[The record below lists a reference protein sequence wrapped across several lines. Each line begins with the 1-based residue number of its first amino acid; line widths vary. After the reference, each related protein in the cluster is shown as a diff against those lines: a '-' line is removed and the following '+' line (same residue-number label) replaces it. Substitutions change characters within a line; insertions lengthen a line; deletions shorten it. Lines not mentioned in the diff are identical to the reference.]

1 MSNLATVTPIR
12 PTLAVVER
20 QVADLDDGFIMI
32 AMRLYEEL
40 IGANLTRNQA
50 KVAHAVCR
58 KTYGFKKKMDR
69 IADSQL
75 AEIARISRS
84 KANIAKNEL
93 ISMKVLISEAGK
105 IGPNKNI
112 DEWVIPECSQIGNF
126 VSKSGTK
133 NVSKPDTQDVPALG
147 AHKRNTLNIKE
158 TNLIPDG
165 IKCATGDKKPSVQ
178 KQKIS
183 CEEVWQCLKDE
194 LPEAR
199 GWRALSDKRRNLIR
213 KFWLEANKIARQ
225 LDDGQP
231 LTIQGFRAYLQYI
244 SRSCRWMLED
254 RPDNRTGRTWRRMKF
269 DSFLSA
275 TLYLEVR
282 EGDRDD
288 I

>member
-69 IADSQL
+69 IADIQI

-93 ISMKVLISEAGK
+93 ISMKVLISEGGK

-112 DEWVIPECSQIGNF
+112 DEWVIPECSQVGNF
-126 VSKSGTK
+126 VSKAGTK
-133 NVSKPDTQDVPALG
+133 NVSKPDTQDVPDLG

-158 TNLIPDG
+158 TNSIPDG
-165 IKCATGDKKPSVQ
+165 IECATGDKKPPVQ

-231 LTIQGFRAYLQYI
+231 LTIQGFREYLQYI

>member
-147 AHKRNTLNIKE
+147 AHKRNTLNIKDNTPLPPQGE
-158 TNLIPDG
+158 GAAPEN
-165 IKCATGDKKPSVQ
+165 KPVQ
-178 KQKIS
+178 KKSPALDYQAVMSAYNSTLGDRLPQAEALNEKRRRSIKRLMS
-183 CEEVWQCLKDE
+183 ELKEPTIDAVTNYFATFGE
-194 LPEAR
+194 RAKPFYFGDNDT
-199 GWRALSDKRRNLIR
+199 GWRASFDYLLRSDTLI
-213 KFWLEANKIARQ
+213 K
-225 LDDGQP
+225 
-231 LTIQGFRAYLQYI
+231 T
-244 SRSCRWMLED
+244 
-254 RPDNRTGRTWRRMKF
+254 
-269 DSFLSA
+269 
-275 TLYLEVR
+275 R
-282 EGDRDD
+282 EGAL
-288 I
+288 

>member
-126 VSKSGTK
+126 VSKAGTK
-133 NVSKPDTQDVPALG
+133 NVSKPDTQDVPDLG

-158 TNLIPDG
+158 TNSIPDG
-165 IKCATGDKKPSVQ
+165 IECATGDKKPSVQ

-231 LTIQGFRAYLQYI
+231 LTIQGFRSYLQYI

>member
-1 MSNLATVTPIR
+1 MSNLATVVPIR

-32 AMRLYEEL
+32 AMQLYEEL

-69 IADSQL
+69 IADCQL

-133 NVSKPDTQDVPALG
+133 NVSKADTQDVPALG
-147 AHKRNTLNIKE
+147 AHKRNTLNIKDNTPLPPQGDDKGQAE
-158 TNLIPDG
+158 QESKKRAPAIPYQAFLDSYNEVL
-165 IKCATGDKKPSVQ
+165 GDR
-178 KQKIS
+178 
-183 CEEVWQCLKDE
+183 
-194 LPEAR
+194 LPNAR
-199 GWRALSDKRRNLIR
+199 DLTDKRRNAIKKLLPR
-213 KFWLEANKIARQ
+213 LKTPNV
-225 LDDGQP
+225 D
-231 LTIQGFRAYLQYI
+231 GFRAYLVAF
-244 SRSCRWMLED
+244 SRMAKPFYFGQSKSGWCADFDFMLRE
-254 RPDNRTGRTWRRMKF
+254 T
-269 DSFLSA
+269 
-275 TLYLEVR
+275 TLVGVR
-282 EGDRDD
+282 EGKFAEREVSE
-288 I
+288 

>member
-133 NVSKPDTQDVPALG
+133 NVSKPDTKDVPALG
-147 AHKRNTLNIKE
+147 AHKRNTLNIKDNTPLPPQGGE
-158 TNLIPDG
+158 ESQAEQESKKRAPAIPYQAFLDAYND
-165 IKCATGDKKPSVQ
+165 ILGDR
-178 KQKIS
+178 
-183 CEEVWQCLKDE
+183 
-194 LPEAR
+194 LPNAR
-199 GWRALSDKRRNLIR
+199 DLTDKRRRAI
-213 KFWLEANKIARQ
+213 KQ
-225 LDDGQP
+225 LLPRLKTPNVD
-231 LTIQGFRAYLQYI
+231 GFRAYLSAF
-244 SRSCRWMLED
+244 SRMARSYYFGDSKSGWRADFDFMLRE
-254 RPDNRTGRTWRRMKF
+254 T
-269 DSFLSA
+269 
-275 TLYLEVR
+275 TLVGVR
-282 EGDRDD
+282 EGKFAEREVAE
-288 I
+288 

>member
-147 AHKRNTLNIKE
+147 AHKRNTLNIKDNTPLPPQGE
-158 TNLIPDG
+158 EEGQAEQESKIRAPAIPYQTFLDAYND
-165 IKCATGDKKPSVQ
+165 ILGDR
-178 KQKIS
+178 
-183 CEEVWQCLKDE
+183 
-194 LPEAR
+194 LPNAR
-199 GWRALSDKRRNLIR
+199 DLTDKRRRAIKKLLPRLKTPNV
-213 KFWLEANKIARQ
+213 
-225 LDDGQP
+225 D
-231 LTIQGFRAYLQYI
+231 GFRAYLVAF
-244 SRSCRWMLED
+244 CRMAKPFYFGDNKTGWCADFDFMLRE
-254 RPDNRTGRTWRRMKF
+254 T
-269 DSFLSA
+269 
-275 TLYLEVR
+275 TLVGVR
-282 EGDRDD
+282 EGKFADREVAE
-288 I
+288 

>member
-147 AHKRNTLNIKE
+147 AHKRNTLNIKDNTPLPPQGE
-158 TNLIPDG
+158 EEGQAEQESKKRAPTIPYQAFLDAYND
-165 IKCATGDKKPSVQ
+165 ILGDR
-178 KQKIS
+178 
-183 CEEVWQCLKDE
+183 
-194 LPEAR
+194 LPNAR
-199 GWRALSDKRRNLIR
+199 DLTDKRRRAI
-213 KFWLEANKIARQ
+213 KQ
-225 LDDGQP
+225 LLPRLKTPNVD
-231 LTIQGFRAYLQYI
+231 GFRAYLSAF
-244 SRSCRWMLED
+244 SRMARSYYFGDSKSGWRADFDFMLRE
-254 RPDNRTGRTWRRMKF
+254 T
-269 DSFLSA
+269 
-275 TLYLEVR
+275 TLVGVR
-282 EGDRDD
+282 EGKFAEREVAE
-288 I
+288 

>member
-93 ISMKVLISEAGK
+93 ISMKVLISEAGT

-147 AHKRNTLNIKE
+147 AHKRNTLNIKDNTPLPPQGE
-158 TNLIPDG
+158 EEGQAEQESKKRAPAIPYQAFLDAYND
-165 IKCATGDKKPSVQ
+165 ILGDR
-178 KQKIS
+178 
-183 CEEVWQCLKDE
+183 
-194 LPEAR
+194 LPNAR
-199 GWRALSDKRRNLIR
+199 DLTDKRRRAI
-213 KFWLEANKIARQ
+213 KQ
-225 LDDGQP
+225 LLPRLKTPNVD
-231 LTIQGFRAYLQYI
+231 GFRAYLSAF
-244 SRSCRWMLED
+244 SRMARSYYFGDSKSGWRADFDFMLRE
-254 RPDNRTGRTWRRMKF
+254 T
-269 DSFLSA
+269 
-275 TLYLEVR
+275 TLVGVR
-282 EGDRDD
+282 EGKFAEREVAE
-288 I
+288 